1 MKKFTSADVSNVG
14 KHPCLYV
21 ERNEFI
27 EKPLWWHKR
36 GLMQTRTGYG
46 RKLTT
51 DLMIHFNGRLRRVYA
66 CVYSNAGSCY
76 IIHNGQ
82 WLFIN

>member
-1 MKKFTSADVSNVG
+1 MRKFTSDDLSNVS
-14 KHPCLYV
+14 KHPQLYV
-21 ERNEFI
+21 EPNEFI

-51 DLMIHFNGRLRRVYA
+51 EKMIHFNGRLRRVYA
-66 CVYSNAGSCY
+66 CVQGNAGSCY
-76 IIHNGQ
+76 IVHNGE
-82 WLFIN
+82 WVFIN